1 MKRYTIYC
9 YWNDIHINKWFIKD
23 DLTLQDYYKN
33 GNDLIINGLQK
44 KKNLKEIIFIC
55 KTFLNMISERKKN
68 KLAIYRS
75 DHLLAVQSLFALLK
89 LKQYTENDI
98 FIMLKHKNKKSMK
111 RSTL

>member
-1 MKRYTIYC
+1 MGFYLVCEEKRI
-9 YWNDIHINKWFIKD
+9 WKD
-23 DLTLQDYYKN
+23 PATTDEWKN
-33 GNDLIINGLQK
+33 
-44 KKNLKEIIFIC
+44 KNLKEIIFIC

>member
-1 MKRYTIYC
+1 MRKYTIYC
-9 YWNDIHINKWFIKD
+9 YWDDTFINKWYIKD
-23 DLTLQDYYKN
+23 DLTIEDYYKN

-44 KKNLKEIIFIC
+44 NKNLKEIIFIC

-89 LKQYTENDI
+89 LKQCTENDI